1 MVDRDVDG
9 DAEVGVFVTVRCRE
23 RVGQI
28 RGVVGCEG
36 GGVARQDL
44 KEIRSIADGGVV
56 KRPVGFWNRP
66 LIAFSVDGED
76 LRFQRIVSR
85 DVKVLPGGN
94 LIIHRDAERLGL
106 ATRNIDDNLR
116 QFGLVPCF
124 ENLGSGLHRVPC
136 GWRTGRQLPV
146 RCLRPI
152 IGWQNDG
159 QTISAHVNPSGVD
172 VNAVISSDGGR

>member
-1 MVDRDVDG
+1 MVDGDVDG

-23 RVGQI
+23 RVWQI
-28 RGVVGCEG
+28 RGVIGREG
-36 GGVARQDL
+36 GGVTRQDL

-66 LIAFSVDGED
+66 LIAFGIDGED

-85 DVKVLPGGN
+85 EVKVLPSGN
-94 LIIHRDAERLGL
+94 FVIHRNAERLGL
-106 ATRNIDDNLR
+106 ATSNINDNLR

-124 ENLGSGLHRVPC
+124 ENLGTGLHRVPC
-136 GWRTGRQLPV
+136 GRRAGRQLPV
-146 RCLRPI
+146 RCLRPV
-152 IGWQNDG
+152 IGRQNDG
-159 QTISAHVNPSGVD
+159 QTITAHVNPSGVD